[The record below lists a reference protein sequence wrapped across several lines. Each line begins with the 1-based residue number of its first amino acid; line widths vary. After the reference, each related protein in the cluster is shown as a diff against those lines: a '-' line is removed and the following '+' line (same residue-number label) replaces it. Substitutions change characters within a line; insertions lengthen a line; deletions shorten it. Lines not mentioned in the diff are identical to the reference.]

1 MYFYPTTNYS
11 KQRISIC
18 HKNSFSKRSWRLIS
32 RPWLEFSWQQLCN
45 VFCVPGRLSKSEK
58 TTLMRSWA
66 KTYLRFN
73 LLSQIMFIFIVHSTI
88 INQTGVLLLLFE
100 ACVTNWREVLN
111 YSTMPVL
118 VVLQQGTSTV
128 CTGCVLLFLQVL
140 YSLAGKK
147 DNTNTTLNPLYKIF
161 IFFFLNDIQQ
171 GTRKTKRESHLIQA
185 RMQFKNI

>member
-1 MYFYPTTNYS
+1 MNLDQCVNYINWCESLKLCNAQTLRMDCRRHLVGVFFSTTNYS

-45 VFCVPGRLSKSEK
+45 VFCVPARLSKSEK

-111 YSTMPVL
+111 YSSTPVL
-118 VVLQQGTSTV
+118 VVLQQGTSTGV
-128 CTGCVLLFLQVL
+128 
-140 YSLAGKK
+140 Y
-147 DNTNTTLNPLYKIF
+147 
-161 IFFFLNDIQQ
+161 
-171 GTRKTKRESHLIQA
+171 
-185 RMQFKNI
+185 RMCCFCKFCIL